1 MYWNIID
8 EKRKQ
13 ILSKIDETISLPNYY
28 MIGGTALSLQLGLRE
43 SFDFDFCVPNKFNNY
58 VLISE
63 LRKIGNDFKIIT
75 NEEDTCDVIIDDV
88 QVSFFYF
95 PNKIIENLVIDSNL
109 KNIKLANVFDIAIM
123 KINAIGGR
131 GEKKG
136 FFDLYLILQKYNFT
150 SKKLAEGLIM
160 KYGNEVNYQNILMG
174 LSYFEDAE
182 EQNLPRTFVEYDWD
196 KIKNFFEI
204 FQKEMVNEFNKIF

>member
-131 GEKKG
+131 GEKKD
-136 FFDLYLILQKYNFT
+136 FFDLYFILQKYNFT